1 MLCNTFN
8 GQLFRDGQHCN
19 VFLAGAQE
27 CWAARRLI
35 ASLLPHTNM
44 LPGWSLWTWWS
55 DFMNVLKLDSSLA
68 LIFACV
74 CLSSSYVT
82 ASDAPFSLGLHPL
95 REWVCVSMVSE
106 CCGSTSPQSLFLFL
120 LKNVWMWSEESNTSR
135 VSASESV
142 RGTKGT
148 LWCLD
153 SCGRWIIRSRASPA
167 FYPHYTHST
176 CYWTGRAVSVYKRAK
191 GSL

>member
-1 MLCNTFN
+1 MHYGQMESADFMLCNTFN

-27 CWAARRLI
+27 CWVARRLI

-74 CLSSSYVT
+74 C
-82 ASDAPFSLGLHPL
+82 
-95 REWVCVSMVSE
+95 VCQVRMLQLQMPPSHLVS
-106 CCGSTSPQSLFLFL
+106 
-120 LKNVWMWSEESNTSR
+120 
-135 VSASESV
+135 
-142 RGTKGT
+142 
-148 LWCLD
+148 
-153 SCGRWIIRSRASPA
+153 IR
-167 FYPHYTHST
+167 
-176 CYWTGRAVSVYKRAK
+176 
-191 GSL
+191 